1 MANVASIPS
10 LSGEGNLS
18 RYLDEIRKFPMLSAD
33 EEFML
38 AKAWA
43 EREDTQA
50 AHKMVTSHLRL
61 VAKIAM
67 GYRGYGLPVS
77 DLISE
82 GNVGMM
88 QAVKRFDPDKGFRL
102 ATYAMWWI
110 RASIQEYILRSWS
123 LVKMGTTAAQ
133 KKLFFNLRRI
143 KGQIQAIDDGD
154 LKPEQVTQIAT
165 QLDVSETEVISMNQR
180 MAGNDR
186 SLNVPLSR
194 DGEGSGEWQDWL
206 EDDGEDQETTFAEH
220 EEFSAR
226 KSLMMTAMKDLNER
240 EQRILQARRLAEP
253 PLTLEDLASEFGVSR
268 ERIRQIE
275 VRAFEKLQKA
285 VRDQAAAMNLLP
297 QGDETAG
304 LLPA

>member
-1 MANVASIPS
+1 MTRNAVIPA
-10 LSGEGNLS
+10 LTPEGSLS
-18 RYLDEIRKFPMLSAD
+18 RYMEQIRAFPMLEAD
-33 EEFML
+33 EEYML
-38 AKAWA
+38 ARSFV
-43 EREDTQA
+43 ERGDVDA
-50 AHKMVTSHLRL
+50 AHKLVTSHLRL

-67 GYRGYGLPVS
+67 GYRGYGLPVA

-82 GNVGMM
+82 GNLGMM
-88 QAVKRFDPDKGFRL
+88 HAVKKFEPEKGFRL

-110 RASIQEYILRSWS
+110 KAAIQEYILRSWS
-123 LVKMGTTAAQ
+123 LVKIGTTAGQ

-165 QLDVSETEVISMNQR
+165 QLDVSEAEVISMNQR

-206 EDDGEDQETTFAEH
+206 EDDSEDQETTFAEH

-226 KSLMMTAMKDLNER
+226 KRLMLEAMQGLNER

-285 VRDQAAAMNLLP
+285 VRDKAEEMKLLP
-297 QGDETAG
+297 SEEGA